1 VRRAYRYAAD
11 GVSVAREAATVTVSG
26 GDEYATADGPG
37 LPHRAARS
45 VAGAAPGWMLLVA
58 PVPVVGAVVAEPA
71 SLA

>member
-1 VRRAYRYAAD
+1 M
-11 GVSVAREAATVTVSG
+11 TVSG

-71 SLA
+71 PLA